1 MCSFSMKFF
10 SMLRYKKMG
19 EVGCLK
25 DGHFQNLSAV
35 NIDEINNVSG
45 KQTSNG
51 VVHGF
56 IKGSA
61 AMPVT
66 ADLNTDIKLGVFP
79 ANCRIK
85 NLMITFNSAI
95 TTAGNAGDDLDFS
108 LGIAGDEDQIIP
120 VTAIADDGGTAV
132 TIEADVTYY
141 LIQDFRCTAQ
151 DVLDAT
157 GSTAGGGAVEDA
169 PATNEAIALVSAA
182 AHIKTTD
189 RTLVARLTPLAT
201 NLAAT
206 GTCTV
211 VLEYISSFTA

>member
-1 MCSFSMKFF
+1 
-10 SMLRYKKMG
+10 MG

-35 NIDEINNVSG
+35 NIEINNLSG

-61 AMPVT
+61 ALNAT
-66 ADLNTDIKLGVFP
+66 AAANTDITLGVFP

-85 NLMITFNSAI
+85 NLMITFNSVI
-95 TTAGNAGDDLDFS
+95 TTAGASGDDLDFS
-108 LGIAGDEDQIIP
+108 LGVAGDEDQIIVP
-120 VTAIADDGGTAV
+120 KAIADDGGAPV
-132 TIEADVTYY
+132 ILEADVTYF
-141 LIQDFRCTAQ
+141 LIKDFLCTAAN
-151 DVLDAT
+151 VLDAT
-157 GSTAGGGAVEDA
+157 GVTAADGVAEDA
-169 PATNEAIALVSAA
+169 PATNEAIVLVSAA

-189 RTLVARLTPLAT
+189 RLLVARLTPLA
-201 NLAAT
+201 NDLAAT

-211 VLEYISSFTA
+211 VLEYISSFSA

>member
-1 MCSFSMKFF
+1 
-10 SMLRYKKMG
+10 MG
-19 EVGCLK
+19 EIGCLK
-25 DGHFQNLSAV
+25 DGNFQNLQAA

-61 AMPVT
+61 AVT
-66 ADLNTDIKLGVFP
+66 ATAAANTDITLGVFP

-85 NLMITFNSAI
+85 NLMITFNSVI
-95 TTAGNAGDDLDFS
+95 TTAGASGDDLDFS
-108 LGIAGDEDQIIP
+108 LGVAGDEDQIIIP
-120 VTAIADDGGTAV
+120 TAIADDGGAAV
-132 TIEADVTYY
+132 TIEADVTYF
-141 LIQDFRCTAQ
+141 LIQDFRCTAAN
-151 DVLDAT
+151 VLDAT
-157 GSTAGGGAVEDA
+157 GSTAANGTVEDA
-169 PATNEAIALVSAA
+169 PATNEAIVVVSAA

-189 RTLVARLTPLAT
+189 RTLVARLTPLA
-201 NLAAT
+201 NDLAAT